1 MYDLEE
7 LKSQMQHDSQII
19 KELEEY
25 VTDIALE
32 YLDKEDF
39 RKTKLFREIEQIFL
53 AFPENELI
61 AEEYVSCF
69 SSLDGI
75 EKGKKGKKACEMVAK
90 IYHQYPNNR
99 EIAIN
104 LTYLLMMRSYE
115 LDSNDCNKVILCI
128 QKICEHFPDES
139 EIKEH
144 LEEVNNVYQNKIEYE
159 KLGLHAKILSEKVAQ
174 NPDSTDLI
182 LEYIET

>member
-75 EKGKKGKKACEMVAK
+75 EKGKKGKFTCMLLIFLPIFVAN
-90 IYHQYPNNR
+90 I
-99 EIAIN
+99 
-104 LTYLLMMRSYE
+104 
-115 LDSNDCNKVILCI
+115 
-128 QKICEHFPDES
+128 FPLP
-139 EIKEH
+139 K
-144 LEEVNNVYQNKIEYE
+144 K
-159 KLGLHAKILSEKVAQ
+159 
-174 NPDSTDLI
+174 
-182 LEYIET
+182 

>member
-25 VTDIALE
+25 VADIAFE
-32 YLDKEDF
+32 YLNKEDF

-69 SSLDGI
+69 
-75 EKGKKGKKACEMVAK
+75 
-90 IYHQYPNNR
+90 
-99 EIAIN
+99 
-104 LTYLLMMRSYE
+104 
-115 LDSNDCNKVILCI
+115 
-128 QKICEHFPDES
+128 
-139 EIKEH
+139 
-144 LEEVNNVYQNKIEYE
+144 
-159 KLGLHAKILSEKVAQ
+159 
-174 NPDSTDLI
+174 
-182 LEYIET
+182 